1 LSHPPEPAVTALAI
15 LSHLPAARRPAPK
28 LRIAAA
34 LVDVRT

>member
-1 LSHPPEPAVTALAI
+1 LSQPPETAVTALAM
-15 LSHLPAARRPAPK
+15 LAHPSAASRPAPK

>member
-15 LSHLPAARRPAPK
+15 LPHLPAARRPAPK

-34 LVDVRT
+34 LVDVHT